1 MACDPALLLEQA
13 KCITTCI
20 PPGMMPAVNM
30 TLLCQIVD
38 AGGGGGGGGG
48 VTSFNARTGAVTL
61 ELGDITP
68 LVDSR
73 YVLKSGDT
81 MTGALDIS
89 NGVLVAT
96 DPALDLIQTWNNAGV
111 AFTALRTNVTDT
123 ASATASFL
131 MDLQVGGASRFNIRK
146 DGTVST
152 AKNGTSTDVAFAFGG
167 RGTGLN
173 YGLFTT
179 GVGDIGLTVG
189 GANGLFS
196 FTSAG
201 AFSLSGSTPQL
212 VYGADIALIR
222 DAAGILGQRQTTTA
236 QAFRIYNTFT
246 TAVTNFERLDLQW
259 VANVCQIWTEKGTVT
274 GTARPLVLGCDA
286 TELMR
291 FGSAT
296 TLSFFAQTAV
306 VRQTG
311 PALNI
316 TNNVTAGGT
325 DGTIA
330 NYTDL
335 TIYAN
340 DAAAIRND
348 IHQLARGL
356 KFASDALRAYGLLT

>member
-1 MACDPALLLEQA
+1 MA
-13 KCITTCI
+13 
-20 PPGMMPAVNM
+20 
-30 TLLCQIVD
+30 LLCQIVD

-61 ELGDITP
+61 LLADVTA

-89 NGVLVAT
+89 NGTLVAT

-111 AFTALRTNVTDT
+111 AFTASRTNVTDT
-123 ASATASFL
+123 ASAAASL
-131 MDLQVGGASRFNIRK
+131 LLDLQVAAASRFSVQK
-146 DGTVST
+146 DGTIRLAGTGSASAPAINFST
-152 AKNGTSTDVAFAFGG
+152 
-167 RGTGLN
+167 RGTN
-173 YGLFTT
+173 YGFFST
-179 GVGDIGLTVG
+179 GVGDIGLQVG
-189 GANGLFS
+189 SNGAYSFS
-196 FTSAG
+196 SAG
-201 AFSLSGSTPQL
+201 SLSLNGSAPQL
-212 VYGADIALIR
+212 SFVTDIALIR
-222 DAAGILGQRQTTTA
+222 EAAGVLGQRLTTNA
-236 QAFRIYNTFT
+236 QSYRLYNTFT

-259 VANVCQIWTEKGTVT
+259 VANVCQVWTEKGSVS

-311 PALNI
+311 PTLNI

-335 TIYAN
+335 TVYAN
-340 DAAAIRND
+340 DSAAIRND
-348 IHQLARGL
+348 IYQLARGL
-356 KFASDALRAYGLLT
+356 KFVSDALRAYGLIT